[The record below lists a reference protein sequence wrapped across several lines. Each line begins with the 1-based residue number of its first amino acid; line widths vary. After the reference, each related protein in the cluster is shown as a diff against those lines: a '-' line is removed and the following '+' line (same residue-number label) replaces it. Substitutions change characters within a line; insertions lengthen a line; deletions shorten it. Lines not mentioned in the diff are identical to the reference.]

1 MQQRMRRT
9 STKTSVRCHEINT
22 TPLVD
27 VMLVLLIVFMIT
39 IPVITQTVPL
49 ELPSVS
55 NLATQ
60 TKPENINISV
70 NRDGQIFWNQ
80 SLVPDVNALLE
91 RLKSAAVQK
100 PQPEVHVRADQS
112 TRYEY
117 VGRVILTAQRAGIQ
131 KVGFITEPGR
141 ATARSGSARQH
152 HQFPFER

>member
-1 MQQRMRRT
+1 MSSFTAMNPPPVEDDERAM
-9 STKTSVRCHEINT
+9 SEINT

-49 ELPSVS
+49 ELPHVS

-60 TKPENINISV
+60 TKPENVNISV
-70 NRDGQIFWNQ
+70 NRDGQIFWNLT
-80 SLVPDVNALLE
+80 LVPDTNALLE
-91 RLKSAAVQK
+91 RLKSAAVLK
-100 PQPEVHVRADQS
+100 PQPEVHVRADQT

-131 KVGFITEPGR
+131 KVGFITEPG
-141 ATARSGSARQH
+141 AQNAQY
-152 HQFPFER
+152 

>member
-1 MQQRMRRT
+1 MASYSAMNAPREEEDERAM
-9 STKTSVRCHEINT
+9 SEINT

-49 ELPSVS
+49 DLPHVS

-70 NRDGQIFWNQ
+70 NKDGQIFWNL
-80 SLVPDVNALLE
+80 SLVDTNQLLE
-91 RLKSAAVQK
+91 RLKGAAVVK
-100 PQPEVHVRADQS
+100 PQPEVHVRADQQ

-131 KVGFITEPGR
+131 KVGFITEPGAQGAQR
-141 ATARSGSARQH
+141 
-152 HQFPFER
+152 

>member
-1 MQQRMRRT
+1 MSSSSYSGMNPPPADDDERAM
-9 STKTSVRCHEINT
+9 SDINT

-49 ELPSVS
+49 DLPRVS

-70 NRDGQIFWNQ
+70 NRDGQMFWNQ
-80 SLVPDVNALLE
+80 SLVDTNQLLD
-91 RLKSAAVQK
+91 RLKGAAVQK
-100 PQPEVHVRADQS
+100 PQPEVHVRADQL

-131 KVGFITEPGR
+131 KVGFITEPGAQAAQR
-141 ATARSGSARQH
+141 
-152 HQFPFER
+152 